1 MKHHTKREGN
11 DSEETT
17 RTALAAPGRAVP
29 TNRDGS
35 GFGTITTGLA
45 VLLAIPLFMMIVV
58 MPLAAVA
65 SGGAVI
71 SGGLRML
78 VPLVP
83 LTVLGVLVYTL
94 YTYSSGGSAERDAS
108 PDEALVELRAA
119 YDRGDLSDE
128 EFEWRRDRLRSD
140 RREATRHE

>member
-11 DSEETT
+11 DSGETT
-17 RTALAAPGRAVP
+17 RTALAAPARAAP

-45 VLLAIPLFMMIVV
+45 VLLAIPLFIMVVV

-65 SGGAVI
+65 SGGAVM
-71 SGGLRML
+71 SGGLRAL

-94 YTYSSGGSAERDAS
+94 HTYSSGGSAERDAS

-119 YDRGDLSDE
+119 YVRGNLSDE
-128 EFEWRRDRLRSD
+128 EFERRRDRLWSD
-140 RREATRHE
+140 RREATRRE

>member
-1 MKHHTKREGN
+1 MKHHTERGGN
-11 DSEETT
+11 DSEDTT
-17 RTALAAPGRAVP
+17 RTALAAPARAAP

-35 GFGTITTGLA
+35 GLGTITTGLA
-45 VLLAIPLFMMIVV
+45 VPLTIPLFMMIVV

-65 SGGAVI
+65 SGGAVM
-71 SGGLRML
+71 SGGPRMVVSP
-78 VPLVP
+78 VPLA
-83 LTVLGVLVYTL
+83 VLGVLVYML

-108 PDEALVELRAA
+108 PDEALAELRAT